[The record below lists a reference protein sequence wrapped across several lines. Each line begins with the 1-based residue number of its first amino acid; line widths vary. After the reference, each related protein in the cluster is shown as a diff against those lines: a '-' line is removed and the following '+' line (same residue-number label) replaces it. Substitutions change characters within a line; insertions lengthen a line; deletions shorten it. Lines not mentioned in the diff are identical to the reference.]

1 MLLGAGFLTWIK
13 VRAGARARAGAGAEV
28 LVSDWD
34 SGWDSVRGKVRV
46 VIRTILTPTLTLSL
60 IKHDFDRLE
69 RALLSAADKSER
81 DREMDSIER
90 RRAGGGGGGVM
101 SLSDGLHASSVS
113 MEATSSRVAARSVG
127 RA

>member
-1 MLLGAGFLTWIK
+1 LLLGAGFLTWIK
-13 VRAGARARAGAGAEV
+13 VRARARARAGAGAGV
-28 LVSDWD
+28 LVSGWD
-34 SGWDSVRGKVRV
+34 SGWDSARGKVRA

-101 SLSDGLHASSVS
+101 SLSDGHASSVS